1 MNGRDRPETWIKLN
15 LRERGRK
22 VGTGIMWLRIGTSGG
37 LLWTLLLS
45 VSLAVT
51 VDL

>member
-1 MNGRDRPETWIKLN
+1 
-15 LRERGRK
+15 
-22 VGTGIMWLRIGTSGG
+22 MWLRIGTSGG